1 MQSTIAFN
9 QLSEIGAAT
18 QKVVQE
24 NDIHSLSKLFE
35 YKPERKD
42 SNNYFQCVAR
52 IENSTAIEDSGYD
65 QEFMITEQF
74 RVEYSPIGL
83 ELFDDAQRTGREII
97 FDAVKGKDF
106 TVEIPFDANPS
117 PHNCK
122 IKRLI
127 IFNSY

>member
-1 MQSTIAFN
+1 MESTIAFTP
-9 QLSEIGAAT
+9 LSEIGVTT
-18 QKVVQE
+18 QKVVQG
-24 NDIHSLSKLFE
+24 NGIHSFSKLFE

-42 SNNYFQCVAR
+42 SNNHFQCIAR
-52 IENSTAIEDSGYD
+52 IENSTAVEDSGYN
-65 QEFMITEQF
+65 QEVMITEQF